1 MIPPPPSR
9 PRSSR
14 SSRIP
19 NSAACWPISPAPAA
33 SRSPTPSWP
42 ISPAAPPMSS
52 PRTPTRPQPRPRLP
66 SQRQSK
72 MRRSPRTGCFG
83 WRSRRILL
91 AWGVGSGSGGRPV
104 AELNHLPHHRGQR
117 RRNAMSSALKQTS
130 IGMTDAEW
138 QARCDLAALY
148 RVVDHL
154 DWTDLINTH
163 MSMRVPGEPDTFLIN
178 RYGEM
183 FDEITA
189 SSLIKMDID
198 GNVLGE
204 AGGKFNNAGFTIH
217 SGVYKARPDAN
228 CVMHTHTRAG
238 AGLSLL
244 DRGLRPISQDALQ
257 ILDDVAYHEYGL
269 PATQEECD
277 ALGRTCANG
286 SCVVLLNHG
295 LLALGPTVHGTMMRM
310 YMLER
315 ACEVELIARTLDAPP
330 VQIAPD

>member
-1 MIPPPPSR
+1 
-9 PRSSR
+9 
-14 SSRIP
+14 
-19 NSAACWPISPAPAA
+19 
-33 SRSPTPSWP
+33 
-42 ISPAAPPMSS
+42 MSVALKE
-52 PRTPTRPQPRPRLP
+52 PRT
-66 SQRQSK
+66 
-72 MRRSPRTGCFG
+72 
-83 WRSRRILL
+83 
-91 AWGVGSGSGGRPV
+91 
-104 AELNHLPHHRGQR
+104 
-117 RRNAMSSALKQTS
+117 
-130 IGMTDAEW
+130 GMTDAEW
-138 QARCDLAALY
+138 QARCELAALY

-154 DWTDLINTH
+154 GWTDLINTH
-163 MSMRVPGEPDTFLIN
+163 MSMRIPGEPDAFLIN

-189 SSLIKMDID
+189 SSLIKMDKD
-198 GNVLGE
+198 GNVLGD
-204 AGGKFNNAGFTIH
+204 AGRFNNAGFTIH

-277 ALGRTCANG
+277 ALGRTCAHG

-330 VQIAPD
+330 VPIAADIVRKAAERMRQRRGDPEYGLMEWQGLVRAVDRKGADYRH